1 MEQRLNRLREEA
13 GRAQEL
19 YDEGVEKARE
29 LAQTT
34 SERSKEA
41 LDTANEWVR
50 ENPWMALGLVAG
62 VGLIAGLILGQSGD
76 RD

>member
-41 LDTANEWVR
+41 LDTANQWVR